1 MFFCPWYKGFL
12 VGNLQCGYKGKQKN
26 DFSNSGFPSFFLGK
40 AAMSEVFR
48 IFATRSRGKVS
59 MIRRLL
65 WLVLLL
71 LPVSET
77 FAGRDS
83 LLWSGVRE
91 AGLVYR
97 RGQVDS
103 ALAQAL
109 TLLPVA
115 KEQGNSAV
123 QAMLHVIIGL
133 AHGEKGDK
141 RGAIDE
147 YGYCVSLSEANN
159 FLSLARQP
167 KYQFLFQTMIPT
179 FVQQALLCDEQGL
192 EEQSLTSAK
201 TALKWMECCNNES
214 LYALSMPGVSEILVK
229 HGEYRLAYQP
239 TRKAL
244 KWCAAHGQQA
254 LAKGL
259 LASLVVIETALGIE
273 DQGDTTTGQGLSV
286 QTGTEASVPATE
298 KGPTV
303 ASSAVVDSTV
313 HSPQSLPIR
322 TEYVLLRDGRLVV
335 VGVALGVVVLLFT
348 FYILRQRHQQRR
360 RSAETVQQM
369 EERFIEGQ
377 ESERARLARELHDN
391 VSNQLLAVEMRLNS
405 DGLTPQTMQLL
416 NESREQVRR
425 VSHELLPPEFR
436 HASLCQVVRGYADG
450 QDGLN
455 GCRVIFMSSSEDAD
469 WTLVP
474 AKTALEVYRIM
485 QEAVAN
491 AQKHAGATTIS
502 IGLHLEDGCRLTLT
516 VSDDGAGND
525 KRPAMAGIGLR
536 TMGQRA
542 DAIGGHLDFF
552 RYYFGNTVKLTVEM
566 QKSL

>member
-1 MFFCPWYKGFL
+1 M
-12 VGNLQCGYKGKQKN
+12 
-26 DFSNSGFPSFFLGK
+26 
-40 AAMSEVFR
+40 
-48 IFATRSRGKVS
+48 
-59 MIRRLL
+59 RRLL

-71 LPVSET
+71 LPVSEA

-115 KEQGNSAV
+115 EDQGNSAA
-123 QAMLHVIIGL
+123 QAMLHVIIGM

-141 RGAIDE
+141 RRAIDE
-147 YGYCVSLSEANN
+147 YGECISLSEANN
-159 FLSLARQP
+159 FLSLAGQP
-167 KYQFLFQTMIPT
+167 KYRFLFQTMIPT
-179 FVQQALLCDEQGL
+179 FAQQALLCDEQGL

-201 TALKWMECCNNES
+201 TALKWMERCNDER
-214 LYALSMPGVSEILVK
+214 LTALSMPGVSDILVR

-259 LASLVVIETALGIE
+259 MASLLVIETALNIE
-273 DQGDTTTGQGLSV
+273 EPDDTTATSRL
-286 QTGTEASVPATE
+286 TEMAATDTSVPAPNE
-298 KGPTV
+298 VPAVVPPV
-303 ASSAVVDSTV
+303 AADSAVNDSPPPT
-313 HSPQSLPIR
+313 R
-322 TEYVLLRDGRLVV
+322 TEYVLLHDRRVGII
-335 VGVALGVVVLLFT
+335 GVALGVVVLLFAI
-348 FYILRQRHQQRR
+348 YILRQRRQRR
-360 RSAETVQQM
+360 RSSAEAMLQM

-436 HASLCQVVRGYADG
+436 HASLCQVVRSYADG

-455 GCRVIFMSSSEDAD
+455 GCKVSFMSSPEDAD
-469 WTLVP
+469 WPLVP

-491 AQKHAGATTIS
+491 AQKHARATTIS
-502 IGLHLEDGCRLTLT
+502 IGLHMEDGFRLTLT

-525 KRPAMAGIGLR
+525 ERPASAGIGLR

-542 DAIGGHLDFF
+542 DAIGAHLDFIC
-552 RYYFGNTVKLTVEM
+552 YHFGNTVKLTVEM